1 MLLLN
6 ANSGWIGQ
14 TDPESTS
21 WNDYT
26 GPTPETS
33 GLYVDVDFAAAGFTK
48 VPFITANLMGQ
59 DDTWV
64 MEVQVA
70 MVTSTTA
77 RIYIR
82 STVAGYTPTAAMA
95 SSKQWNA
102 LYYLADP
109 SGGAGLTLYTYTIL
123 TQPCD
128 MS

>member
-77 RIYIR
+77 RIWQ
-82 STVAGYTPTAAMA
+82 VASNGMH
-95 SSKQWNA
+95 
-102 LYYLADP
+102 
-109 SGGAGLTLYTYTIL
+109 YTIL
-123 TQPCD
+123 LIHLGVQVLHYIRIRF
-128 MS
+128 